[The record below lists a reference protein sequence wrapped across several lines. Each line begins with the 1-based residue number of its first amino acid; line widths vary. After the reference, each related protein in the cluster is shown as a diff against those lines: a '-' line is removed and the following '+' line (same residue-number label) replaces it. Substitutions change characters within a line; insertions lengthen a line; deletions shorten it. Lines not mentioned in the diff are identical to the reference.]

1 MEFEEGAENKPK
13 MLRNQSNK
21 TDKQKFELCQYARDN
36 KAALEAYVNWIK
48 VKWNVTVHKSTVSRI
63 LKDSHKRLNEDIANP
78 DSKRHKS
85 VKFPELERALME
97 FILTYQHRTILSDA
111 IIIAKAKLFA
121 ERLQI
126 PESKLQFSSGWLQK
140 FKERNGIQLRKLHG
154 EASSSD
160 QNAIIENL
168 PSLREK
174 LSRFPLDRIYNM
186 DETGLFYRLEPD
198 RSLATTRLSGRKK
211 NKERLSI
218 ALCANA
224 DGSHKLNPLVIGKY
238 AKPRCFKNVNFNS
251 LRVTYRNNN
260 SAWMLTTLFQEWLS
274 NFDIEISKL
283 HGGQPVLLILD
294 NCPSHVAEGVSLSNV
309 EIHFLPPNTT
319 AKIQPMDAGII
330 MSFKKH
336 YRRYHIQWMLEQIES
351 GEDAKNLK
359 MSTLLA
365 IQYII
370 QAWDDVTSDVIS
382 NCWKATKILPDN
394 VSCGDE
400 AQALDNELLTELS
413 ESIVRLSFPEAMTTN
428 EYLSF
433 PQEDIVF
440 ELSESDDII
449 SLFSGEHDDETDDD
463 SNEIPIVS
471 ANEALKNL
479 ENIKTFLI
487 QQEGTSSYLKAANNL
502 EKFIREKRVN
512 LMKQSSIT
520 QFLVNN

>member
-1 MEFEEGAENKPK
+1 
-13 MLRNQSNK
+13 
-21 TDKQKFELCQYARDN
+21 
-36 KAALEAYVNWIK
+36 
-48 VKWNVTVHKSTVSRI
+48 
-63 LKDSHKRLNEDIANP
+63 
-78 DSKRHKS
+78 
-85 VKFPELERALME
+85 
-97 FILTYQHRTILSDA
+97 
-111 IIIAKAKLFA
+111 
-121 ERLQI
+121 
-126 PESKLQFSSGWLQK
+126 
-140 FKERNGIQLRKLHG
+140 
-154 EASSSD
+154 
-160 QNAIIENL
+160 
-168 PSLREK
+168 
-174 LSRFPLDRIYNM
+174 M
-186 DETGLFYRLEPD
+186 DETGLFYWLEPD
-198 RSLATTRLSGRKK
+198 RSLVTTRLSGRKK

-224 DGSHKLNPLVIGKY
+224 DGSHKLNPLVISKY

-251 LRVTYRNNN
+251 LRVTYHNNN

-294 NCPSHVAEGVSLSNV
+294 NCPSHIVEGVSLSNV
-309 EIHFLPPNTT
+309 EIHFLPPNTM

-370 QAWDDVTSDVIS
+370 QAWDDVTSDVIF

-394 VSCGDE
+394 VSCGDD
-400 AQALDNELLTELS
+400 AKALDNELLTELS

-433 PQEDIVF
+433 PQEDIIF
-440 ELSESDDII
+440 ELSESNDII

-463 SNEIPIVS
+463 SGAQIEVTIDYFLNLTIYYYNIV
-471 ANEALKNL
+471 
-479 ENIKTFLI
+479 
-487 QQEGTSSYLKAANNL
+487 
-502 EKFIREKRVN
+502 V
-512 LMKQSSIT
+512 
-520 QFLVNN
+520 